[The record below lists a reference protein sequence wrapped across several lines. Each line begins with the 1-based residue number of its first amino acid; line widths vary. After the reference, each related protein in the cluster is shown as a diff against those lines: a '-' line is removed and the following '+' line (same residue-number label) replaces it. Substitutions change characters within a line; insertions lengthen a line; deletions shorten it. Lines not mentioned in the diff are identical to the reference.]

1 MIKYLKQGWLVIVL
15 GLIFGAT
22 LAGVQKKLSPM
33 IQQNQVDE
41 INNQIPTL
49 VPGAD
54 ASKTE
59 MDDALSTRMGSPVRR
74 AFDGEGRQIGWVLRA
89 AGPGY
94 ADTIEVLIGL
104 DMKASKITGV
114 YVLSQKETPG
124 LGNKIVAKSWNKQYD
139 GKTTTP
145 PMTVVKYGVTP
156 QGQQIEAISGATISP
171 TCMTNIINL
180 AIEQFMPLITS
191 N

>member
-1 MIKYLKQGWLVIVL
+1 MIKYLKQGWLVIAL

-22 LAGVQKKLSPM
+22 LAGVQKKLGPM
-33 IQQNQVDE
+33 IQQNQIDE

-49 VPGAD
+49 VSGAD

-59 MDDALSTRMGSPVRR
+59 VDEALSAEMGSPVRR
-74 AFDGEGRQIGWVLRA
+74 AFDSEGKQIGWVLRA

-94 ADTIEVLIGL
+94 ADTIGVLIGL
-104 DMKASKITGV
+104 NVPASKITGV

-139 GKTTTP
+139 GKTTTS

-156 QGQQIEAISGATISP
+156 HGQQIEGISGATISP

-180 AIEQFMPLITS
+180 AIEKFMPLQK